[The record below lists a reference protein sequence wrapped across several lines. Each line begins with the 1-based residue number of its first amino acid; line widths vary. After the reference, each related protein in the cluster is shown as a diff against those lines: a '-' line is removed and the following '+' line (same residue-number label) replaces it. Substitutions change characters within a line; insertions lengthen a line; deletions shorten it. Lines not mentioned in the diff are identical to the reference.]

1 MRTLVAGWFSFT
13 DGTATAGD
21 CLAAEVLCDW
31 LDEFGSA
38 YDIAVDPPF
47 SGGID
52 WRTAD
57 PAAYDNVVF
66 VCGPFDDNPN
76 EQRFLERFAACNTI
90 GLNLSMMQPVERWN
104 PFDTLIER
112 DSSAR
117 SRPDMV
123 FGSRAD
129 RVPVVGVCLVE
140 PYGAPGEEDL
150 LAAVERL
157 IAGRPMAAVPIDT
170 RLDVNITG
178 LTSPAEVESLIARMD
193 LVVTT
198 RLHGTVLALKNG
210 VPVVALDSGG
220 ENRKIQRLVENVGW
234 PVLLTPDDITDR
246 SLGEAFDFCLTAAAR
261 ALAAECGARGA
272 LAVCATRDEL
282 VLALR
287 GSLDA
292 PPVAAVATVAATRSP
307 RLATTLP
314 RIVRRPEMP
323 TVEPVAGWKRATKHC
338 LRPVVRRFP
347 VVREVAEDVLR
358 TARRSQGR

>member
-1 MRTLVAGWFSFT
+1 MRTLVAGWFSFA

-31 LDEFGSA
+31 LDEVGSA

-47 SGGID
+47 AGGID
-52 WRTAD
+52 WRAAD
-57 PAAYDNVVF
+57 PSAYDNVVF
-66 VCGPFDDNPN
+66 VCGPFDNNPN
-76 EQRFLERFAACNTI
+76 EQRFLERFSACNVI

-123 FGSRAD
+123 FGSRTE

-140 PYGAPGEEDL
+140 PYGAPGEEEL
-150 LAAVERL
+150 LTAVERL
-157 IAGRPMAAVPIDT
+157 IGSRPMSAVPIDT

-193 LVVTT
+193 VLVTT

-234 PVLLTPDDITDR
+234 PVLLTPDDISDR
-246 SLGEAFDFCLTAAAR
+246 SLGEAFDFCLTPAAR

-272 LAVCATRDEL
+272 QAAVSTRDEL
-282 VLALR
+282 LRALR
-287 GSLDA
+287 GDA
-292 PPVAAVATVAATRSP
+292 RTQASATSMRSP
-307 RLATTLP
+307 RLTTTLP
-314 RIVRRPEMP
+314 RIVRRPDMP
-323 TVEPVAGWKRATKHC
+323 GVEPAAAWKRATKHC

-347 VVREVAEDVLR
+347 AVRGVAEDVIR
-358 TARRSQGR
+358 SARRAPRS